1 MPLPVYATS
10 SQNGEKRCATLITQG
25 TTVDRLIFFSHEKI
39 LTAYRE
45 NHPYNVVV
53 LFEENV
59 VFLFSLR
66 QSQAPPK
73 GQQES
78 LQDWGIAQEKA
89 LRSLPYSS
97 CFHEIHITGYRKKVI
112 HLNSYTPSS
121 SSAL

>member
-1 MPLPVYATS
+1 MCSTDNTWNYCRQV
-10 SQNGEKRCATLITQG
+10 N
-25 TTVDRLIFFSHEKI
+25 FFSHEKI

-59 VFLFSLR
+59 FFLFSLR

-78 LQDWGIAQEKA
+78 LQEWGIAQEKA
-89 LRSLPYSS
+89 L
-97 CFHEIHITGYRKKVI
+97 
-112 HLNSYTPSS
+112 
-121 SSAL
+121 